1 MPHSSFGTSL
11 EGFLAAAFINQV
23 IIVIMIINDSWQE
36 VFSNR
41 VLSKGYDYYL
51 SGCVRHVRKI
61 KYEYEAKVRGS
72 YEYDVSVSIK
82 DGELID
88 ADCTC
93 PYSAEGN
100 FCKHEAALL
109 YYLEDEGDEEA
120 DEDGSASDEIIE
132 ILNALSSA
140 EMKNILL
147 SLSAENQAVR
157 DKLYE
162 YSKKLSPRQRK
173 DLLSEARSY
182 FSYMDEKGYYDENK
196 IYRAI
201 RDFSKFLDSKIRP
214 LLDDKHW
221 YSDVFSLVIVLLKE
235 FPSSTLYD
243 YGWDSASDLE
253 NELDDLLSSS
263 YLQAPDDIRINIE
276 KEARRLYEKDSDW
289 IIQDF
294 LIYTVKDR
302 KLAEKKLK
310 AIRERNNE
318 EWMRPVDD
326 ELALMKILDYKEED
340 ILSWMYDNIENYR
353 IQSLLFSHLLA
364 NGKWKD
370 CIDALLLCK
379 SKFGLNDNQSKLL
392 KSLYRDHDMFDDLIA
407 LLKDEICNTT
417 QYDLTNIKELKT
429 LLDADEWAQF
439 SFDLKKRDSIFK
451 IKGDYLAYVEDWN
464 ALMKYIENE
473 RSMQSLDSIN
483 RYGDILIRHFPERM
497 LTIYEKVAD
506 SIAST
511 MHDRAGYSYYVS
523 WLNRMRKTEEGKK
536 RAEEK
541 ALQIIEKMS
550 NRRALKDELRK
561 AGFIS

>member
-1 MPHSSFGTSL
+1 
-11 EGFLAAAFINQV
+11 
-23 IIVIMIINDSWQE
+23 MIINDSWQE
-36 VFSNR
+36 VFNNR

-61 KYEYEAKVRGS
+61 EYGYEANVRGS

-109 YYLEDEGDEEA
+109 YYLEDEWDEET

-157 DKLYE
+157 DKLYGH
-162 YSKKLSPRQRK
+162 SKKLLPMQRK

-182 FSYMDEKGYYDENK
+182 FSYMDDKGYYDENK

-235 FPSSTLYD
+235 FPSSILYD

-289 IIQDF
+289 IIKDF

-310 AIRERNNE
+310 AIRERNDE

-326 ELALMKILDYKEED
+326 ELALMKILDYKEKD

-379 SKFGLNDNQSKLL
+379 SKFGLNDDQSKLL

-407 LLKDEICNTT
+407 FLKDEICNTT

-429 LLDADEWAQF
+429 LLEADEWAQF

-561 AGFIS
+561 AGYIS

>member
-1 MPHSSFGTSL
+1 M
-11 EGFLAAAFINQV
+11 
-23 IIVIMIINDSWQE
+23 
-36 VFSNR
+36 
-41 VLSKGYDYYL
+41 
-51 SGCVRHVRKI
+51 
-61 KYEYEAKVRGS
+61 
-72 YEYDVSVSIK
+72 
-82 DGELID
+82 
-88 ADCTC
+88 
-93 PYSAEGN
+93 
-100 FCKHEAALL
+100 
-109 YYLEDEGDEEA
+109 
-120 DEDGSASDEIIE
+120 
-132 ILNALSSA
+132 
-140 EMKNILL
+140 
-147 SLSAENQAVR
+147 
-157 DKLYE
+157 
-162 YSKKLSPRQRK
+162 QRK

-182 FSYMDEKGYYDENK
+182 FSYMDDKGYYDENK

-235 FPSSTLYD
+235 FPSSILYD

-289 IIQDF
+289 IIKDF

-379 SKFGLNDNQSKLL
+379 SKFGLNDDQSKLL

-407 LLKDEICNTT
+407 FLKDEICNTT

-561 AGFIS
+561 AGYIS

>member
-1 MPHSSFGTSL
+1 
-11 EGFLAAAFINQV
+11 
-23 IIVIMIINDSWQE
+23 MIINDSWQE
-36 VFSNR
+36 VFNNR

-61 KYEYEAKVRGS
+61 EYGYEANVRGS

-109 YYLEDEGDEEA
+109 YYLEDEGDEET

-132 ILNALSSA
+132 ILNALSRA

-157 DKLYE
+157 DKLYGH
-162 YSKKLSPRQRK
+162 SKKLLPMQRK

-182 FSYMDEKGYYDENK
+182 FSYMDDKGYYDENK

-289 IIQDF
+289 IIKDF

-326 ELALMKILDYKEED
+326 ELALMKILDYKEKD

-379 SKFGLNDNQSKLL
+379 SKFGLNDDQSKLL

-429 LLDADEWAQF
+429 LLEADEWAQF

-561 AGFIS
+561 AGYIS